1 MPLLGYFLT
10 VGAALIAALLAA
22 SPYFESRSPSA
33 GARVS
38 VNPTTA
44 SLYIPPPPPPKSAQP
59 AATATAALDITPP
72 QRLKPA
78 KASRH

>member
-1 MPLLGYFLT
+1 MPILGYFLT
-10 VGAALIAALLAA
+10 VGAALIAALLAV
-22 SPYFESRSPSA
+22 SPYFESKTPSV

-44 SLYIPPPPPPKSAQP
+44 SLYIPPPPPKSVEP
-59 AATATAALDITPP
+59 AATATAALDVAPP

>member
-10 VGAALIAALLAA
+10 VGTALIAALLAA
-22 SPYFESRSPSA
+22 SPYFESKAPA
-33 GARVS
+33 AAARVS

-44 SLYIPPPPPPKSAQP
+44 SLYIPPPPPKSVQP
-59 AATATAALDITPP
+59 VATATAALDIAPP